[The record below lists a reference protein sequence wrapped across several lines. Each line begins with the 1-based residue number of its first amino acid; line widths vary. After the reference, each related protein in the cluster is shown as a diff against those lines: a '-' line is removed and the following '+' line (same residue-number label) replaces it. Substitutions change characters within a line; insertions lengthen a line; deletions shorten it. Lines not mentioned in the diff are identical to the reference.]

1 MNIGIQKFLFQ
12 SKLPLSILFGIL
24 INLLTLSNSFAE
36 ESNDA
41 KLLFLGNKNIAPV
54 VYLDDTTPSGVAVD
68 IVHAL
73 AKHIPQPIEIKAM
86 DWLEAQALVA
96 RGEADALIQINQSED
111 RNEIYDFSDSLLES
125 QFSIFTR
132 TNKMGISG
140 LSSLRGLRVGVESG
154 GLPQQLLEEI
164 PQIQLT
170 IITSFLEGFKLL
182 NEEHY

>member
-1 MNIGIQKFLFQ
+1 
-12 SKLPLSILFGIL
+12 
-24 INLLTLSNSFAE
+24 
-36 ESNDA
+36 
-41 KLLFLGNKNIAPV
+41 
-54 VYLDDTTPSGVAVD
+54 
-68 IVHAL
+68 
-73 AKHIPQPIEIKAM
+73 M

-170 IITSFLEGFKLL
+170 IITSFLEGFKPL
-182 NEEHY
+182 NEKHY